1 MMIMAKMM
9 MEMIMM
15 MIMNE
20 IGEISMIAT
29 SIYPIIY
36 TLMDPIKQI
45 KYKIDDISS
54 KIKDVNYHI
63 EDKSI
68 WKAQKILNDI
78 EDDLFYLTRASN
90 ELISE
95 IQTLKN
101 MSIAHKRKSR
111 GELLYSRVFPNK

>member
-1 MMIMAKMM
+1 
-9 MEMIMM
+9 
-15 MIMNE
+15 
-20 IGEISMIAT
+20 
-29 SIYPIIY
+29 
-36 TLMDPIKQI
+36 MDPIKQI

-68 WKAQKILNDI
+68 WKAQKILKDV

-101 MSIAHKRKSR
+101 MSITHKRKSR